1 MSNTEFNAT
10 NGEQN
15 SVQTLTSDN
24 VAQENAVQSEP
35 QKPLKLG
42 EFLQSSDGKGL
53 SQNDKGQFVPDNK
66 QIKILVNCIDDST
79 GEIISLAKIDTSK
92 VTSMKELF
100 RKSERKDFS
109 GIEEW
114 DTSGVS
120 TFASMFES
128 VECFNRDISGWNV
141 ENAKSFYFMFWN
153 ASSFNQPIG
162 AKWNTKSAEGM
173 IGMFCQARSFNNGGQ
188 PFGEKWVM
196 DKVKWTWRM
205 FWGAENFN
213 QEINHWN
220 VANVENMQRMFMNA
234 KAFNKPLSKWNVS
247 NVKNMEEM
255 FNGAESFNQDLSA
268 WGDKLSNAQTTKR
281 MFAATKALNQ
291 TFAWKINNK
300 CVRENMVKGSPL
312 KLDIT
317 LINDEGEQ
325 QEKEILQ
332 DMSEN
337 TSTNAIKPTQQLAS
351 SKEKFKLYQIVKKDK
366 TIGNDD
372 YTKAINSFLNE
383 KNWRKCDREELYG
396 WIPKNIR
403 ENYAIYLAKK
413 QDNKIYGADGS
424 EWDFICYEVF
434 GYLFLVEVENKDNDK
449 ENVFDISQKELT
461 KHKRRTLTIKQEAV
475 DEDDETLE
483 FERVIDYK
491 YNSLYVSLEDDKKMY
506 IYNGNSNQDTQ
517 NSDRIF
523 NIIGALVLAKAYES
537 KMYDFNKM
545 ARQARGADLMKCHK
559 EICEFDLKFY
569 QNVPVQVHNLALL
582 NFWDKLDKHYKIT
595 NTHEEL
601 QDTITR
607 IAQLVSD
614 EIRER
619 ENEIRE
625 KENKEEDERRERA
638 DKARQDENDKRA
650 KLSIKLN
657 WIMVVVAILTAFGV
671 ALDIYRFCKGN

>member
-1 MSNTEFNAT
+1 MPNTEFNAT

-15 SVQTLTSDN
+15 SVQTLTSNN

-35 QKPLKLG
+35 QKPLKLI

-66 QIKILVNCIDDST
+66 QIKILVNCIDEST
-79 GEIISLAKIDTSK
+79 GELISLAKIDTSK

-109 GIEEW
+109 GIEKW

-268 WGDKLSNAQTTKR
+268 WGDKLINVQNMKR
-281 MFAATKALNQ
+281 MFANTKVLDKNFLQ
-291 TFAWKINNK
+291 DWQMPVDCIKKDII
-300 CVRENMVKGSPL
+300 KGSKLEQNL
-312 KLDIT
+312 KNLKEQNAENRTQDKKRKLKDIAKFT
-317 LINDEGEQ
+317 ISQVKDSDLIQKICAN
-325 QEKEILQ
+325 L
-332 DMSEN
+332 SEN
-337 TSTNAIKPTQQLAS
+337 KGFVVNKNSWIPHNILNNYKVYLG
-351 SKEKFKLYQIVKKDK
+351 KDK
-366 TIGNDD
+366 
-372 YTKAINSFLNE
+372 
-383 KNWRKCDREELYG
+383 
-396 WIPKNIR
+396 
-403 ENYAIYLAKK
+403 
-413 QDNKIYGADGS
+413 
-424 EWDFICYEVF
+424 
-434 GYLFLVEVENKDNDK
+434 ENKDGKDEIIK
-449 ENVFDISQKELT
+449 ADIDDFDYAFCRVFDDIYFVITIDDASSLDKVENINKFEIYQSSSIKEFN
-461 KHKRRTLTIKQEAV
+461 KMN
-475 DEDDETLE
+475 DSDETNKYDKPYIIGKDNNLE
-483 FERVIDYK
+483 FYLAD
-491 YNSLYVSLEDDKKMY
+491 VSVLIINKTQNEYEY
-506 IYNGNSNQDTQ
+506 IGDNSNTI
-517 NSDRIF
+517 SD
-523 NIIGALVLAKAYES
+523 IINAYILAKAYKA
-537 KMYDFNKM
+537 KMQELNTLASEYKEKKMLGKIIDFLCFWKS
-545 ARQARGADLMKCHK
+545 DILHK
-559 EICEFDLKFY
+559 IHKDICTFDLKYY
-569 QNVPVQVHNLALL
+569 QKDPVDKNKIILDIWREMSKSYLVAQTHDELKETIKQVAELVNEENQRKFNYLMLA
-582 NFWDKLDKHYKIT
+582 
-595 NTHEEL
+595 
-601 QDTITR
+601 
-607 IAQLVSD
+607 
-614 EIRER
+614 
-619 ENEIRE
+619 
-625 KENKEEDERRERA
+625 
-638 DKARQDENDKRA
+638 
-650 KLSIKLN
+650 
-657 WIMVVVAILTAFGV
+657 VAILTAFGV